1 MKKIIGVMLVLA
13 LVLVASGRDGGGAS
27 TPAPPKA
34 PGKTFLNIVT
44 STTGGTFYAVGG
56 NLAYMITKY
65 IPNTQAT
72 AEATAGGVENARL
85 IKNKQA
91 SLATMPG
98 DTLYNAV
105 NGISEFK
112 DDGKI
117 AIFQIAALYET
128 PLQIVTM
135 KKLNIKSI
143 KDLKGKRVSIG
154 APGSSTA
161 IRAEIVL
168 QAHGLTLKD
177 IKPDS
182 TTSTEAA
189 NQMMDGRID
198 AAFFASGAPMAAIM
212 GIAAQDKIVMLSV
225 EPAAMAKI
233 EKEHPDLIK
242 IVLKAGVYQGVDTET
257 VCVANMA
264 ILSCRPDLSQDLVY
278 QITKMIFEK
287 KDEFVAAHK
296 SLAVSFNEKTAIS
309 QGNVTPFHPGALKY
323 YKEKGLLK

>member
-1 MKKIIGVMLVLA
+1 MKKLIGTMLVLA
-13 LVLVASGRDGGGAS
+13 LVLGIVVGDGFGAS
-27 TPAPPKA
+27 TPAPKA
-34 PGKTFLNIVT
+34 TGKTFLNIVT

-56 NLAYMITKY
+56 NLAYMISKHV
-65 IPNTQAT
+65 PNVQAT

-85 IKNKQA
+85 IKNKKA

-112 DDGKI
+112 NDGKI
-117 AIFQIAALYET
+117 AISQIAALYET

-135 KKLNIKSI
+135 KKSNINSI
-143 KDLKGKRVSIG
+143 RDLKGKKVSIG

-168 QAHGLTLKD
+168 KAHGLTLKD

-189 NQMMDGRID
+189 DQMTDGRID
-198 AAFFASGAPMAAIM
+198 AAFFASGAPMSTIM
-212 GIAAQDKIVMLSV
+212 SLATKDKIVMLSV
-225 EPAAMAKI
+225 EPDAMTKI

-242 IVLKAGVYQGVDTET
+242 IVLKAGVYKGVDTET

-264 ILSCRPDLSQDLVY
+264 ILSCDPGLNKDLVY

-287 KDEFVAAHK
+287 KGEFVAAHK
-296 SLAVSFNEKTAIS
+296 ALAVSFNEKTAIS
-309 QGNVTPFHPGALKY
+309 QANVTPFHPGALQY
-323 YKEKGLLK
+323 YKEKGLIK

>member
-1 MKKIIGVMLVLA
+1 MKKLIGVMLIFA
-13 LVLVASGRDGGGAS
+13 LVLVAAGRDGSGAS
-27 TPAPPKA
+27 TPAPKA
-34 PGKTFLNIVT
+34 TGKTFLNIVT

-56 NLAYMITKY
+56 NLAYMISKY

-85 IKNKQA
+85 LKNKKA
-91 SLATMPG
+91 NLATMPG

-105 NGISEFK
+105 HGISEFK
-112 DDGKI
+112 NDGKI
-117 AIFQIAALYET
+117 AISQIAALYET
-128 PLQIVTM
+128 PLQVVTM
-135 KKLNIKSI
+135 KKSNINSI
-143 KDLKGKRVSIG
+143 RDLKGKRVSIG

-168 QAHGLTLKD
+168 QAYGLSLKD

-189 NQMMDGRID
+189 EQMSDGRID
-198 AAFFASGAPMAAIM
+198 AAFFASGAPMSTIM
-212 GIAAQDKIVMLSV
+212 SLATKDKIVLLSV
-225 EPAAMAKI
+225 EPVAMAKI

-242 IVLKAGVYQGVDTET
+242 IVLKAGIYKGVDTET
-257 VCVANMA
+257 ACVANMA
-264 ILSCRPDLSQDLVY
+264 ILACHPDLSEDLVY

-296 SLAVSFNEKTAIS
+296 ALAVSFNEKTAIS
-309 QGNVTPFHPGALKY
+309 QANVTPFHPGALKY
-323 YKEKGLLK
+323 YKERGLLK